1 MKYIENLRAFKAITK
16 AFKYRGIVAIDIDRK
31 AAGVEQAR
39 YFNHNV
45 DEIADAIS
53 VV

>member
-1 MKYIENLRAFKAITK
+1 MKYIEDLRAFKAITR
-16 AFKYRGIVAIDIDRK
+16 AFKHRGIVASDIDRR
-31 AAGVEQAR
+31 AAGADQTR

-53 VV
+53 VI